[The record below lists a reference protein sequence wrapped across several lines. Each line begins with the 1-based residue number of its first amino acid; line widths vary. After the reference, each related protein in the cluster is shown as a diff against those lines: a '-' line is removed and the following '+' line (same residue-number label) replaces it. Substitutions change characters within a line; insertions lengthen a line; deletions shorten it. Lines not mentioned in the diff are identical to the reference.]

1 MKRSIIGC
9 MVLFICV
16 AAVTACSS
24 KNMPNRREI
33 DEMELVR
40 VVGIDKSPADPE
52 MIQLSAASK
61 EQSTAGNKGGEL
73 GTGKP
78 KSFLFLSEGKTV
90 FDAARTIQTH
100 TDKKFFWGHVDFI
113 LMGEEAARDDIGKY
127 LDFFSRDGELRLD
140 TRVFLVKGTSAR
152 ELLEKVSGSEVFV
165 ADQLKSLEKNV
176 EMLSISE
183 AMELIELMEELDK
196 GHSAGV
202 VPSLFL
208 TEHSGEHR
216 GSSEEKTKNIEVDG
230 YAVIKEFKLID
241 FVGRPYSRGYNF
253 IKNKARSMVIEVEDP
268 AGKAIALELIDSR
281 TRIIPEF
288 EGDQLKKVIFETTF
302 SSNIDEV
309 HSRADVFN
317 EETLT
322 WLEEKQSQKIKEEM
336 EYVIAL
342 AQKNKADFLDL
353 GHIIN
358 MKHPYKW
365 HAIKEQWNKI
375 FPDLKTDVKVKSKI
389 MRTYDIKEP
398 IGYQGG
404 Q

>member
-1 MKRSIIGC
+1 

-24 KNMPNRREI
+24 ENLPSRREI

-40 VVGIDKSPADPE
+40 VVGIDKSPTDPE
-52 MIQLSAASK
+52 MIQLSVASK
-61 EQSTAGNKGGEL
+61 EQSTAGSRGGEASS
-73 GTGKP
+73 GKP
-78 KSFLFLSEGKTV
+78 KSFLFLSEGTTA

-100 TDKKFFWGHVDFI
+100 TDKKFFWGHVDFVLI
-113 LMGEEAARDDIGKY
+113 GEDAAREDMGKY

-176 EMLSISE
+176 ELLSVSE
-183 AMELIELMEELDK
+183 PMELIELMEELDK

-208 TEHSGEHR
+208 TEHPGEHK
-216 GSSEEKTKNIEVDG
+216 GSSEGKTQNIELDG
-230 YAVIKEFKLID
+230 YAVIKD
-241 FVGRPYSRGYNF
+241 FNLVDFIESPYSRGYNF
-253 IKNKARSMVIEVEDP
+253 IKNKAHSMAIEIEDP
-268 AGKAIALELIDSR
+268 AGKAIALELINSR

-288 EGDQLKKVIFETTF
+288 EGGQLKKVVFETIF

-309 HSRADVFN
+309 HSRADIFN

-322 WLEEKQSQKIKEEM
+322 WLEERQSQKIKEEM

-353 GHIIN
+353 GHVIN

-365 HAIKEQWNKI
+365 HAIEEQWNKI
-375 FPDLKTDVKVKSKI
+375 FPDLKMDVKVKSKI

-398 IGYQGG
+398 IGYKGG